1 MELTFRERF
10 ERDMAK
16 CKPLTGYRPIWVLA
30 ATNNAKD
37 KVVTVRK
44 VKSLP
49 KFI

>member
-16 CKPLTGYRPIWVLA
+16 CKPKLGYRPIWVIA
-30 ATNNAKD
+30 AENNEKV
-37 KVVTVRK
+37 KVVRVRK
-44 VKSLP
+44 VDSLP